1 MEQLLFLNDKVMKK
15 GLFIFIYFIFTSCSD
30 IVSVYPDL
38 GGGYSFIHEGK
49 YGIEIVNSY
58 NSVVVESSIL
68 NYRFDSTYI
77 IASQRPWNSIY
88 NKKYLNYKEANVAF
102 ENSTFIQYWII
113 DKSEQA
119 EFNSERKMYSN
130 VYGPFSKEAYLK
142 KIVEMGVPGDLN
154 LVEENIE
161 KK

>member
-1 MEQLLFLNDKVMKK
+1 M
-15 GLFIFIYFIFTSCSD
+15 
-30 IVSVYPDL
+30 
-38 GGGYSFIHEGK
+38 
-49 YGIEIVNSY
+49 
-58 NSVVVESSIL
+58 
-68 NYRFDSTYI
+68 
-77 IASQRPWNSIY
+77 
-88 NKKYLNYKEANVAF
+88 NYKEANVAF